1 MPSMEHKRGRGRGR
15 PKGSG
20 KTDGPSKAVKDHEPV
35 RRSTRGKAAVRSQE
49 DEVEAY
55 EHEYHMYEFNHHLPS
70 WGNSPILHVPDGSLS
85 RSQAMNLLP
94 QVAQPPKILLG
105 KTSAR

>member
-15 PKGSG
+15 GRPKGSG
-20 KTDGPSKAVKDHEPV
+20 KTGGPSKAVKDHEPV

-55 EHEYHMYEFNHHLPS
+55 EHEYHMYEFNHHLPP
-70 WGNSPILHVPDGSLS
+70 WGNSPILHVPDGPLSL
-85 RSQAMNLLP
+85 SQAMNFLP
-94 QVAQPPKILLG
+94 QVA
-105 KTSAR
+105 